1 MCIIAFTNDGHNKT
15 NIVQVIIMIKYTRI
29 AGFAVDIMRVD
40 RIFKFVDPA
49 CLMCGE
55 WSVNLI

>member
-1 MCIIAFTNDGHNKT
+1 
-15 NIVQVIIMIKYTRI
+15 MIKYTRI